1 LDAIENQSVVEFR
14 FNDFDNKGSGK
25 LAFDNFELTGTQIPE
40 PAMIGLFGL
49 GITAIIRKRRK

>member
-1 LDAIENQSVVEFR
+1 
-14 FNDFDNKGSGK
+14 

-40 PAMIGLFGL
+40 PATIALFGL